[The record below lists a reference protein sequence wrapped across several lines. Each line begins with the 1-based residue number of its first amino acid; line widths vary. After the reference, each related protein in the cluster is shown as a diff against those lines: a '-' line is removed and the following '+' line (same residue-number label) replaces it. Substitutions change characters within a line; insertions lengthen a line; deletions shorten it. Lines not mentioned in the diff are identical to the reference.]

1 MENKMSKTGYESG
14 RDHHTEKDPGT
25 GDYKGNDPTT
35 EYRKGHSPDRRAAR
49 NLIPEPGSTTS
60 TSSKRWE
67 H

>member
-1 MENKMSKTGYESG
+1 MKNKTSNIGDESG
-14 RDHHTEKDPGT
+14 TYHHTEKDPGT
-25 GDYKGNDPTT
+25 GYNKGNDPTT